1 MARGEE
7 TFQRFDVRVA
17 AVAFLALVAAVVRG
31 WPLLIPLA
39 VALVG
44 AGYAGELVVAD
55 AALDIAAPVVAVG
68 LFLAAE
74 LAYWS
79 LDERIKTA
87 GDPGQSMRRTALV
100 ALTAAAIFVVSSAL
114 LALADEIRARG
125 LALDLIGAVAA
136 VGVLVA
142 VLATARD
149 QTSKGA

>member
-149 QTSKGA
+149 QPSKGA